1 MQIKF
6 GLISSDSHVGLD
18 RNAFTDRM
26 SREKW
31 DDKVPHLVE
40 VELKSG
46 EKADRW
52 MVYGRQPRGEF
63 RGFNCPAALDDNPLR
78 NIYPKRWADVPTR
91 AYDPYERLEALDSD
105 GVDAEVLFPNDLP
118 SFFQYGDAEYEL
130 ACTQAYN
137 DALADWRAVSD
148 RYIPLA
154 QVPVLCDVEDAVVEV
169 QRAAARGCRGVV
181 MLPEPSAIVPGLKHV
196 SDPCWN
202 PLWAACQDTQ
212 MPIHIHASG
221 GLGQSGMSVPRW
233 SAHAQGPSHAAY
245 TTTMSAMSSQI
256 LPNLIFSG
264 VLERYPGMT
273 WVFAEQGIGNVNYAV
288 EACDHEWERRRLW
301 QKGLP
306 TKPSDIVHRQV
317 YVNFWYERGGM
328 QLRHRIGVD
337 NIMWESD
344 YPHIVSTY
352 PESWKEV
359 ERCVDGVPAL
369 ERQKMLYENAMRL
382 YRLA

>member
-46 EKADRW
+46 EKADLW

-78 NIYPKRWADVPTR
+78 NIYPKRWVDVPTR

-137 DALADWRAVSD
+137 DALADWRGVSD

-154 QVPVLCDVEDAVVEV
+154 QVPVLCDVEDA
-169 QRAAARGCRGVV
+169 
-181 MLPEPSAIVPGLKHV
+181 
-196 SDPCWN
+196 
-202 PLWAACQDTQ
+202 
-212 MPIHIHASG
+212 
-221 GLGQSGMSVPRW
+221 
-233 SAHAQGPSHAAY
+233 
-245 TTTMSAMSSQI
+245 
-256 LPNLIFSG
+256 
-264 VLERYPGMT
+264 
-273 WVFAEQGIGNVNYAV
+273 
-288 EACDHEWERRRLW
+288 
-301 QKGLP
+301 
-306 TKPSDIVHRQV
+306 
-317 YVNFWYERGGM
+317 
-328 QLRHRIGVD
+328 
-337 NIMWESD
+337 
-344 YPHIVSTY
+344 
-352 PESWKEV
+352 
-359 ERCVDGVPAL
+359 
-369 ERQKMLYENAMRL
+369 
-382 YRLA
+382 

>member
-1 MQIKF
+1 
-6 GLISSDSHVGLD
+6 
-18 RNAFTDRM
+18 
-26 SREKW
+26 
-31 DDKVPHLVE
+31 
-40 VELKSG
+40 
-46 EKADRW
+46 
-52 MVYGRQPRGEF
+52 
-63 RGFNCPAALDDNPLR
+63 
-78 NIYPKRWADVPTR
+78 
-91 AYDPYERLEALDSD
+91 
-105 GVDAEVLFPNDLP
+105 
-118 SFFQYGDAEYEL
+118 
-130 ACTQAYN
+130 
-137 DALADWRAVSD
+137 
-148 RYIPLA
+148 
-154 QVPVLCDVEDAVVEV
+154 
-169 QRAAARGCRGVV
+169 

-306 TKPSDIVHRQV
+306 TRPSDIVHRQV

-328 QLRHRIGVD
+328 QLRHRIGVN